1 MVHVIYFTQVTF
13 KITHHVSVSAACLKL
28 ARKAVVFVTEVC
40 IRSIQSKECGIFLV
54 HIASI
59 VMSSCAVRHPDDS
72 HPLAGAGMK

>member
-1 MVHVIYFTQVTF
+1 MLHVIYFTQVTL

-40 IRSIQSKECGIFLV
+40 MRSIQSKEFFLV
-54 HIASI
+54 HIVSV
-59 VMSSCAVRHPDDS
+59 VMNSCAVRHPDDS